1 MRFADI
7 SDEPK
12 ADFFNRN
19 GSGRPGHPPGS
30 KPCEGA
36 KPDDD
41 QPGNLLT
48 AGMWRLHRI
57 NKEAL

>member
-1 MRFADI
+1 MRFADKG
-7 SDEPK
+7 EPK
-12 ADFFNRN
+12 ADFLIATV
-19 GSGRPGHPPGS
+19 PAGS